1 MKRLRKISSLIVTT
15 VIVII
20 VFVLTLL
27 NIFSSNNKISTNVD
41 TSYEIQNYTL
51 NLVVTNENKVKVEE
65 ELIVNFNKIGKHG
78 IYRNIPLENTL
89 TINENNKTKKVTQS
103 VEIFDLKGNQ
113 NAVKTYS
120 NNNVVIRFGSEHSFQ
135 PANEP
140 VKFELSYTM
149 NLGKDYVK
157 TFDMFYFNLLG
168 IDWDCNIQN
177 FNFSITM
184 PNNFEKENLK
194 MFYGEY
200 GKTNSFSNFSVN
212 QNVIIGSATSIKPH
226 NALTINLTLPENY
239 FNDAEYIR
247 HGVSTV
253 AMWFCVV
260 GAIVS
265 LVLFFIKPKNEPLV
279 CPVEFYSPDGLNP
292 VDVASIYNGKITT
305 YDITTLLIYFA
316 SKKYLKIE
324 VNNQQEIVLT
334 KIKNINEKKCKS
346 YEIDLFNKLFE
357 NGNTINLSH
366 LDETNEVIKYIDKNG
381 QVKTKQTNKITDNDL
396 PLTIYNSVQIADVLK
411 PVKQRYNKLGTI
423 FAIISMCL
431 AYVGICFYLLGAEVC
446 RVGNGSVLL
455 MIASTISLL
464 LILALLYAFRYKSY
478 GKTSLFKMLLWFA
491 VLIFMG
497 LFVIIVL
504 FGIKNVSYTFGY
516 YGIIIAITTS
526 VSILLSMFMPSFT
539 KEQNKFLGRVLGFKN
554 FLVKC
559 EKSRMDILLKDNP
572 EYFYDVLP
580 YAYVFGITTEFVDR
594 FESLGYVIPQNTY
607 FGSDLGSY
615 ILFSNILSHNLSSL
629 SNKSFSQYISKTS
642 GMSGGFRGGG
652 FSGGGFSGG
661 GFGGGGGGSW

>member
-1 MKRLRKISSLIVTT
+1 M
-15 VIVII
+15 
-20 VFVLTLL
+20 
-27 NIFSSNNKISTNVD
+27 
-41 TSYEIQNYTL
+41 
-51 NLVVTNENKVKVEE
+51 
-65 ELIVNFNKIGKHG
+65 
-78 IYRNIPLENTL
+78 
-89 TINENNKTKKVTQS
+89 
-103 VEIFDLKGNQ
+103 
-113 NAVKTYS
+113 
-120 NNNVVIRFGSEHSFQ
+120 
-135 PANEP
+135 
-140 VKFELSYTM
+140 
-149 NLGKDYVK
+149 
-157 TFDMFYFNLLG
+157 
-168 IDWDCNIQN
+168 
-177 FNFSITM
+177 
-184 PNNFEKENLK
+184 
-194 MFYGEY
+194 
-200 GKTNSFSNFSVN
+200 
-212 QNVIIGSATSIKPH
+212 
-226 NALTINLTLPENY
+226 
-239 FNDAEYIR
+239 
-247 HGVSTV
+247 
-253 AMWFCVV
+253 
-260 GAIVS
+260 
-265 LVLFFIKPKNEPLV
+265 
-279 CPVEFYSPDGLNP
+279 
-292 VDVASIYNGKITT
+292 
-305 YDITTLLIYFA
+305 
-316 SKKYLKIE
+316 
-324 VNNQQEIVLT
+324 
-334 KIKNINEKKCKS
+334 
-346 YEIDLFNKLFE
+346 
-357 NGNTINLSH
+357 
-366 LDETNEVIKYIDKNG
+366 
-381 QVKTKQTNKITDNDL
+381 
-396 PLTIYNSVQIADVLK
+396 QIADVLK

-478 GKTSLFKMLLWFA
+478 GKTSLFKMLLWVA

-526 VSILLSMFMPSFT
+526 VSILLSMFMLSFT

-642 GMSGGFRGGG
+642 GMSGGF
-652 FSGGGFSGG
+652 SGGGFSGG